1 MNLNRLELL
10 IGKENVERIKKLN
23 ILLVGIGGVGGYTF
37 ESLVRCG
44 LENITII
51 DYDKVDETNLNR
63 QILTN
68 LNNIGEFKTDVA
80 ELRALSINS
89 NIKVNKITNFL
100 DSSNIDTIDFSNFDY
115 VVDACDSI
123 DTKVLLINKCIYN
136 NVKII
141 SSMGT
146 AKKMDASKLEI
157 TSLDKTSYDPLAK
170 ILRKKI
176 DKKIQRKV
184 TVVSSREKPMDI
196 KKLGSNSY
204 VPAVA
209 GLFITNYIIND
220 ILKN

>member
-44 LENITII
+44 VENITII
-51 DYDKVDETNLNR
+51 DYDRVDETNLNR

-68 LNNIGEFKTDVA
+68 LNNIGEFKTDIA

-89 NIKVNKITNFL
+89 NIKVNKIINFL
-100 DSSNIDTIDFSNFDY
+100 DSSNIDTIDFSKFDY
-115 VVDACDSI
+115 VIDACDSI
-123 DTKVLLINKCIYN
+123 DTKVLLINNCIYN
-136 NVKII
+136 KVKII

-184 TVVSSREKPMDI
+184 IVISSTEKPMDI
-196 KKLGSNSY
+196 KELGSNSY

-220 ILKN
+220 ISKY

>member
-10 IGKENVERIKKLN
+10 IGKENVERIKKIN

-100 DSSNIDTIDFSNFDY
+100 DSSNIDTIDFNNFDY

-196 KKLGSNSY
+196 MKLGSNSY

>member
-100 DSSNIDTIDFSNFDY
+100 DSSNIDTIDFNNFDY

-209 GLFITNYIIND
+209 GLLITNYILND
-220 ILKN
+220 FLKN

>member
-100 DSSNIDTIDFSNFDY
+100 DSSNIDTIDFNNFDY

>member
-100 DSSNIDTIDFSNFDY
+100 DSSNIDTIDFNNFDY

-184 TVVSSREKPMDI
+184 TVVSSTEKPIDI

>member
-100 DSSNIDTIDFSNFDY
+100 DSSNIDTIDFNNFDY

-136 NVKII
+136 KVKII

-184 TVVSSREKPMDI
+184 IVVSSTEKPMDI
-196 KKLGSNSY
+196 KELGSNSY

-209 GLFITNYIIND
+209 GLFITNYIVND
-220 ILKN
+220 ISKY

>member
-10 IGKENVERIKKLN
+10 IGKDNVERIKKLN

-44 LENITII
+44 VENITII

-68 LNNIGEFKTDVA
+68 LNNIGEFKTDIA

-100 DSSNIDTIDFSNFDY
+100 DSSNIDTIDFSKFDY
-115 VVDACDSI
+115 VIDACDSI
-123 DTKVLLINKCIYN
+123 DTKVLLINNCIYN
-136 NVKII
+136 KVKII

-157 TSLDKTSYDPLAK
+157 TSLDKTCYDPLAK

-184 TVVSSREKPMDI
+184 IVVSSREKPMDI
-196 KKLGSNSY
+196 KELGSNSY

-220 ILKN
+220 ISKY